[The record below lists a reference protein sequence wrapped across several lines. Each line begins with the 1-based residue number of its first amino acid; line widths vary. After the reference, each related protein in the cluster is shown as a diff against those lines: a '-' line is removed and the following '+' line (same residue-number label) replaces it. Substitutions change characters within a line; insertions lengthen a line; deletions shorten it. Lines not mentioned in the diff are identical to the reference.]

1 MGRYIGIIV
10 HGRFPSSPF
19 GLRMASRVLG
29 YRVQGSRIKVKG

>member
-10 HGRFPSSPF
+10 HGRFRVVRF
-19 GLRMASRVLG
+19 RVLG